1 MNKYPW
7 LVRIWTVA
15 DEESHCGGTLV
26 ATKYVVT
33 ACHCLYEY
41 SKQAVIINGNDVY
54 LITREYTPAELKV
67 TIGDYKLDTI
77 NETGKERHIK
87 VKSIR
92 KHSKWH
98 QSIPGQSAAQTNG
111 YDIAILELE
120 EEVDLTEHTPA
131 CLAKLTEG
139 TRYNGER
146 AVAAGWGL
154 TENPKPYP
162 PATAPNEPY
171 EVELKVA
178 LSTAAD
184 CKDPTGRLAWHEDP
198 SILCAL
204 SPDNVERSTCT
215 VSIRSYIYKNI
226 YINEICLKHIILSI
240 VCESSC
246 HHVSIVSVSLCYHQF
261 STLTLT
267 E

>member
-7 LVRIWTVA
+7 LVRIYQPG
-15 DEESHCGGTLV
+15 DEDGHCGGTLV
-26 ATKYVVT
+26 ASKYVIT

-41 SKQAVIINGNDVY
+41 KEVAGDSIGYYDDRPTVV
-54 LITREYTPAELKV
+54 REYKAREIEV
-67 TIGDYKLDTI
+67 SIGDHKLDTT
-77 NETGKERHIK
+77 NETGREKRVK
-87 VKSIR
+87 VKSIK
-92 KHSKWH
+92 KHYKWN
-98 QSIPGQSAAQTNG
+98 QPTNG

-120 EEVDLTEHTPA
+120 VEVDLTIHTPA

-226 YINEICLKHIILSI
+226 YINEICLKHIIRSI

>member
-1 MNKYPW
+1 M
-7 LVRIWTVA
+7 RIFHSG
-15 DEESHCGGTLV
+15 DEVWHCGGTLV
-26 ATKYVVT
+26 ASKYVIT
-33 ACHCLYEY
+33 ASHCLYEY
-41 SKQAVIINGNDVY
+41 KEVEVDSAGLYEPPTKIVPV
-54 LITREYTPAELKV
+54 REYKAREIEV
-67 TIGDYKLDTI
+67 SIGDHKLDTT
-77 NETGKERHIK
+77 NETGREKRVKI
-87 VKSIR
+87 KSIK
-92 KHSKWH
+92 KHYKWDRDRGATH
-98 QSIPGQSAAQTNG
+98 G

-120 EEVDLTEHTPA
+120 VEMDLTIHTPA

-139 TRYNGER
+139 TRFNGER

-226 YINEICLKHIILSI
+226 YINEICLKHIIRSI

-246 HHVSIVSVSLCYHQF
+246 HHVIIVSVSLCYHQF

>member
-7 LVRIWTVA
+7 LVRIYQPG
-15 DEESHCGGTLV
+15 DEDGHCGGTLV
-26 ATKYVVT
+26 ASKYVIT

-41 SKQAVIINGNDVY
+41 KEVAGDSIGYYDRPTVV
-54 LITREYTPAELKV
+54 REYKAREIEV
-67 TIGDYKLDTI
+67 SIGDHKLDTT
-77 NETGKERHIK
+77 NETGREKRVK
-87 VKSIR
+87 VKSIK
-92 KHSKWH
+92 KHYKWN
-98 QSIPGQSAAQTNG
+98 QPTNG

-120 EEVDLTEHTPA
+120 VEVDLTIHTPA

-171 EVELKVA
+171 EVELRVA

-226 YINEICLKHIILSI
+226 YINEICLKHIIRSI

-246 HHVSIVSVSLCYHQF
+246 HHVIIVSVSLCYHQF